1 MAEITIYAC
10 HCWIDKSGEGFQS
23 KINQIDMSKP
33 SDVILEINSAK
44 GSLWF
49 EDFTESIQRG
59 SRDGYYLEHFAT
71 RNKAERMEKWLRDY
85 YISTQIDKKNGE

>member
-33 SDVILEINSAK
+33 SDVILEINTAK
-44 GSLWF
+44 DSLWF

-59 SRDGYYLEHFAT
+59 SRDGSYSEYFAT
-71 RNKAERMEKWLRDY
+71 RHEAEQKQADIHKEHERIY
-85 YISTQIDKKNGE
+85 G